1 MLDIK
6 IRRLARSD
14 SDGLSEIY
22 SFPSVME
29 NTSQLP
35 FISADS
41 MIGIIDNERAYTLVA
56 EVDGK
61 IGGHITF
68 FLSTKL
74 REKHKGRARRRRQG
88 SAILAVGV
96 CFPCWTRT

>member
-35 FISADS
+35 FISADL

-74 REKHKGRARRRRQG
+74 REKHKAEL
-88 SAILAVGV
+88 AIAVHPEVKRMGIGKALM
-96 CFPCWTRT
+96 